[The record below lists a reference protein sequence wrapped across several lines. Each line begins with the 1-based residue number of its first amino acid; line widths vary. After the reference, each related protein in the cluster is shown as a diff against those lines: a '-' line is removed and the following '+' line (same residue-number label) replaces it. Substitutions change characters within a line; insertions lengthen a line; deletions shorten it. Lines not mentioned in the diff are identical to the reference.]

1 MGGGWGVPGGNHIAW
16 PSFEPHPHPSPPLE
30 GEGARAPSPG
40 LTIVSPAADDAAWRR
55 ALDGYAP
62 AVFVADPLG
71 NVMMRY
77 DEPID
82 ARHVLRDMERLLKY
96 SWVR

>member
-1 MGGGWGVPGGNHIAW
+1 MRGKSNKN
-16 PSFEPHPHPSPPLE
+16 HPHPSPPLE
-30 GEGARAPSPG
+30 GEGARAPSSG
-40 LTIVSPAADDAAWRR
+40 LTIIPPAADDAAWRR
-55 ALDGYAP
+55 ALDSYTA

-96 SWVR
+96 SWGR

>member
-1 MGGGWGVPGGNHIAW
+1 MI
-16 PSFEPHPHPSPPLE
+16 
-30 GEGARAPSPG
+30 
-40 LTIVSPAADDAAWRR
+40 ISPAADETAWRR
-55 ALDGYAP
+55 ALDDLAP
-62 AVFVADPLG
+62 AVFIADPLG